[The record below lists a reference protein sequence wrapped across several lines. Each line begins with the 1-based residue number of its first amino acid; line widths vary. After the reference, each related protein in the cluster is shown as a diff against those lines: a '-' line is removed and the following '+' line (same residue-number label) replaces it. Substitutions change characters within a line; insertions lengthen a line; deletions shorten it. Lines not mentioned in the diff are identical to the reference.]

1 MFPEQKTV
9 NCLIAPTM
17 VGASLK
23 MHETFNPTAVLQ
35 DLVDEKEPR
44 ANILMAVPTVYV
56 KLMEEA
62 EKQGLKKIDLDHM
75 RMIVSGSGKN

>member
-1 MFPEQKTV
+1 
-9 NCLIAPTM
+9 
-17 VGASLK
+17 

-35 DLVDEKEPR
+35 DLVDGKEPR

-62 EKQGLKKIDLDHM
+62 EKQGLKKINLDHM

>member
-1 MFPEQKTV
+1 
-9 NCLIAPTM
+9 
-17 VGASLK
+17 

-62 EKQGLKKIDLDHM
+62 EKQGLKKIKLDHM

>member
-1 MFPEQKTV
+1 
-9 NCLIAPTM
+9 
-17 VGASLK
+17 

-35 DLVDEKEPR
+35 DLVDEKVPR
-44 ANILMAVPTVYV
+44 ANVLMAVPTVYV
-56 KLMEEA
+56 KLMEEV